1 MPLASHKTRPQR
13 SPLHTYILI
22 YLQSTLLSQNR
33 MTQISGYIKL
43 FSVVHFFF
51 KCIWSFFN
59 VMSGYTIVRYPHTY
73 YTLPTPCRPSPR
85 CFFIIHHMD
94 GTVTVPGHTAGSYSF
109 TERTYREPGSI
120 RLVTSFTYLETQNI
134 QGTRTHQ
141 AGHQLHVP
149 GNTEHTGNQ
158 DP

>member
-1 MPLASHKTRPQR
+1 M
-13 SPLHTYILI
+13 
-22 YLQSTLLSQNR
+22 
-33 MTQISGYIKL
+33 
-43 FSVVHFFF
+43 VHFF
-51 KCIWSFFN
+51 KCIRYFFKCY
-59 VMSGYTIVRYPHTY
+59 MSGYTKVRYPHTY

-158 DP
+158 DPSGWSPASRTFNSISRWIENKWQNITIYTQNTII